1 MPFIA
6 KTEKSGYTYVRYIN
20 FLEYMTIVRNIKT
33 IYKETI
39 LYPFEGPYLPIIVEN
54 LGMSMKGCTNI
65 YSMIPF

>member
-6 KTEKSGYTYVRYIN
+6 KTEKSGNTYVRDIN
-20 FLEYMTIVRNIKT
+20 FLEYMTIVRNIKKM
-33 IYKETI
+33 YKETI
-39 LYPFEGPYLPIIVEN
+39 LYPFEGPYIPTIIEH